1 MVFASEVERMK
12 EETIKAIASAIYND
26 LAPWERADGDERE
39 ILETLTSDPLEVVK
53 FLVDRFIEE
62 ARA

>member
-1 MVFASEVERMK
+1 MK
-12 EETIKAIASAIYND
+12 EETIKELAKAIYND

-39 ILETLTSDPLEVVK
+39 ILETLQSDPLEVVK

-62 ARA
+62 RKEANAALTV